1 MKTAT
6 IYIYLLGGI
15 KHSYQFSAPTDV
27 LLAAKAREH
36 TVAIAEGGFRAN
48 SGNGD
53 FEWFSP
59 RWVDKIKVTG
69 CNVPTEYATE
79 PTGT

>member
-1 MKTAT
+1 MKTAKIT
-6 IYIYLLGGI
+6 IYLKGGI
-15 KHSYQFSAPTDV
+15 KHSYEFSAPTDA
-27 LLAAKAREH
+27 LLGAKAREH

-53 FEWFSP
+53 FEWFAP
-59 RWVDKIKVTG
+59 HWIDKIKVTG
-69 CNVPTEYATE
+69 CNVSSVYATE